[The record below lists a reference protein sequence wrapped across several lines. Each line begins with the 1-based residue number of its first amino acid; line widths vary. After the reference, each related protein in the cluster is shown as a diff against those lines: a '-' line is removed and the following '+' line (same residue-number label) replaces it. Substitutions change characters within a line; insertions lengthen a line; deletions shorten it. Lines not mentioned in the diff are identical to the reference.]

1 MEQLLQKRGHSL
13 MRKLAALIEAE
24 LKNQEI
30 CAVYNSELARIW
42 PKSVSSSKRKQ
53 QIKNFAKKHEL
64 AVTLYDVGLCAIFE
78 KAQSPALGP
87 KRVLLLEGNEIKPL
101 RKRRG

>member
-1 MEQLLQKRGHSL
+1 
-13 MRKLAALIEAE
+13 MRKLAALIETE
-24 LKNQEI
+24 LKSQEI
-30 CAVYNSELARIW
+30 CAVYNSELVRVW
-42 PKSVSSSKRKQ
+42 PKSVSSSRRKQ

-78 KAQSPALGP
+78 KARAPAQGAR
-87 KRVLLLEGNEIKPL
+87 RVLVLDGDGDGLKPS